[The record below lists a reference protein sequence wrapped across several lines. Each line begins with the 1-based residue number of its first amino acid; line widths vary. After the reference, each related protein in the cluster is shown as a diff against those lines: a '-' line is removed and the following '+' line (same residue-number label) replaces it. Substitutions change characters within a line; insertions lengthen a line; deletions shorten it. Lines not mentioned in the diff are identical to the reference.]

1 MLVMRLILKIV
12 ILYGLLSASLSAAG
26 NRFVHTDGKHIAAP
40 GGEKLLRRRINLGNW
55 LVPEGYMVHFDNGP
69 ESCREMSG

>member
-1 MLVMRLILKIV
+1 
-12 ILYGLLSASLSAAG
+12 
-26 NRFVHTDGKHIAAP
+26 VHTDGKHIAAP